1 MYIRA
6 AISVHVSRCKCHDDT
21 SIHTCTC
28 TTNRQGRAAK
38 NGRTVSFVHGH
49 RGLSRLTTNWNC
61 ARFFSSN
68 LKDMWQQYKAQIELF
83 FFSWVSLFNNT
94 CSSERLPMTWVR
106 SHKDCYFWMLNLS
119 FIKNHNTLI
128 LRYLVKVS
136 IFALWQKYRKSSGH
150 LCIVT
155 ALVYMYQKPRY
166 TRPHIN
172 L

>member
-1 MYIRA
+1 M
-6 AISVHVSRCKCHDDT
+6 
-21 SIHTCTC
+21 
-28 TTNRQGRAAK
+28 
-38 NGRTVSFVHGH
+38 SFVHGH

-68 LKDMWQQYKAQIELF
+68 LKGMWQQYKAQMQLF
-83 FFSWVSLFNNT
+83 FFSWASLFNNT

-106 SHKDCYFWMLNLS
+106 SHKDCYFWMLNLL

-150 LCIVT
+150 VYPYSTSVHVSETLVHKATYQSLKMPWPRGFEPFQLQCIHL
-155 ALVYMYQKPRY
+155 ALPK
-166 TRPHIN
+166 T
-172 L
+172 